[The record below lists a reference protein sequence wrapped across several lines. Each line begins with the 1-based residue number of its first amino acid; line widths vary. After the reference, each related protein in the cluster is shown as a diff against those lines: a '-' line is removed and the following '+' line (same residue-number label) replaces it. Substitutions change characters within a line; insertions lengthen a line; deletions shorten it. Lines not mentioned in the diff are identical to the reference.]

1 MNKRYSIDILGTKYK
16 VEFRKEIDDKK
27 LIDADGYAELYSKE
41 LIIEEIVQ
49 DERTFKDL
57 HKYKNKVI
65 RHEIIH
71 AFFHE
76 AGYASYCKD
85 EVLIEALSMLTPKMF
100 KAFKQM
106 KVEED

>member
-1 MNKRYSIDILGTKYK
+1 MSKKYSIDILGTKYK
-16 VEFRKEIDDKK
+16 VEFRKEINDEK

-71 AFFHE
+71 AVFHE
-76 AGYASYCKD
+76 AGHDDYCKD
-85 EVLIEALSMLTPKMF
+85 EVLVDALAILIPMML